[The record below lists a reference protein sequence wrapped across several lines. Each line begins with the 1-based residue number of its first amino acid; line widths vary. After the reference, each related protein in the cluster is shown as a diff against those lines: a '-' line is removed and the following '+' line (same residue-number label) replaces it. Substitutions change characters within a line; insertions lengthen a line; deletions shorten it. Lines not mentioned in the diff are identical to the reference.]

1 MSYLKNTPFS
11 KIWKL
16 KSLIIDKGREQ
27 SECSTIN
34 QKDK

>member
-16 KSLIIDKGREQ
+16 KSLIIDKGRKQ
-27 SECSTIN
+27 SEGSTIN